1 MTSDLQLMDV
11 TVLMSTRKKGLLSR
25 SINISSTNLFH
36 SLFTSVV
43 LLDLSM
49 PVLDGLSLLTFIDN
63 NRIFINL
70 ELGVGATL
78 EIRKLESHK
87 QITTGASPRT
97 RILALT
103 GMSSLED
110 KRRAF
115 EAGVDG

>member
-1 MTSDLQLMDV
+1 VDGREGV
-11 TVLMSTRKKGLLSR
+11 TIFENDGSFEWVLSPLLLGENLPGY
-25 SINISSTNLFH
+25 SI
-36 SLFTSVV
+36 V

-49 PVLDGLSLLTFIDN
+49 PVLDG
-63 NRIFINL
+63 
-70 ELGVGATL
+70 VGATI
-78 EIRKLESHK
+78 EIREIEERRRGGGP
-87 QITTGASPRT
+87 QTPVA